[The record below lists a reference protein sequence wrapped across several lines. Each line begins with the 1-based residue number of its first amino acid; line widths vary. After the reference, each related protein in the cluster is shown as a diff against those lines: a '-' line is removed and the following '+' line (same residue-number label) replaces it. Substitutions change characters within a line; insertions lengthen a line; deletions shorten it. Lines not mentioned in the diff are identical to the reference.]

1 MRLEWNTWLKMTEMQ
16 IIARL
21 WSHIADLKLHTYGY
35 SSKTIEQIENELK
48 DTERECEPYTNERE
62 EYYS

>member
-1 MRLEWNTWLKMTEMQ
+1 MTEMQ